1 MKEIATFDVYEMKMY
16 LLWSMTNN
24 VVQFEVGI
32 EANPATCNMSEQMLP
47 KSWAHFKCENIW
59 IHFYKEK

>member
-16 LLWSMTNN
+16 LLWS
-24 VVQFEVGI
+24 I